1 MHCPSCGAETT
12 LEQRFC
18 RSCGMDLET
27 VSKLVAAHSSPE
39 SLKLEKSLTEK
50 ANRQRM
56 YQSFKWGMTCFI
68 LGTAALAATKT
79 LGFDKTFN
87 LGPLL
92 LVFVGMGIMFYGG
105 VLLPMRERVPGS
117 RKLPGPGSTSELPE
131 TETTKELPAARIP
144 VPVASV
150 TERTTQ
156 LIAVEKMGTPRE

>member
-39 SLKLEKSLTEK
+39 ALKLEKSLTEK

-68 LGTAALAATKT
+68 LGMATLTITKT

-92 LVFVGMGIMFYGG
+92 LLFVGMGIMFYGG
-105 VLLPMRERVPGS
+105 VLAPMRDHASSS
-117 RKLPGPGSTSELPE
+117 RKLPGLGSSSELAE
-131 TETTKELPAARIP
+131 TEATKELPAARVP

-156 LIAVEKMGTPRE
+156 LIATEKVRPSRE

>member
-39 SLKLEKSLTEK
+39 TLKLEKSLTEK

-56 YQSFKWGMTCFI
+56 YQSLKWGMICFI
-68 LGTAALAATKT
+68 LGMAALATTKT
-79 LGFDKTFN
+79 LALDKIFN
-87 LGPLL
+87 LGPLFL
-92 LVFVGMGIMFYGG
+92 LFMGMGLMLYS
-105 VLLPMRERVPGS
+105 VLLPMRERASSS
-117 RKLPGPGSTSELPE
+117 RKIPGPGTTSELPE
-131 TETTKELPAARIP
+131 TETTKELPAARVP
-144 VPVASV
+144 VPVPSV

-156 LIAVEKMGTPRE
+156 LIATEKVGTPRE